1 MASPDTTSSPD
12 SVSSRV
18 AHRPGFIGLLVTY
31 VFEPLASLKLTVL
44 LFALGI
50 FIVLA
55 GTLAQTGDN
64 IDTVVQN
71 YFRTMVA
78 DIEVKV
84 FFPRSFFPEGHFLA
98 DWHDSEASFPF
109 PGGWLIGL
117 VMVVNLLAAHTLRFR
132 VQAEGGRLRWGL
144 LLTGLGLLFTTG
156 VIVAGSWQ
164 SGQTNAFFFDFPSM
178 RILWQLV
185 LAELGASLLLY
196 GCCLLFRKRGGIVVL
211 HGGVLLMLLNEL
223 LVGTTAIEGQ
233 MPIDEGSTS
242 NWTHDISVSELAVID
257 HADAETDAVTVIS
270 EAVLKGTSAAPITA
284 GSLPFDIKVKQFIQN
299 ASFPRAP
306 QAGESSLATSGIGQQ
321 LLVKAV
327 QEKTGMESESDRPSA
342 YIEFYKKGTDE
353 LLDTHLFVNAPT
365 LEMMVELDEVAEK
378 VISGEGPLFAL
389 PLEEAQRARLDAR
402 LVSPQLLAAF
412 AAEQLS
418 LSSASWI
425 AVDQPGVRWH
435 LTDGDQTYAIRLE
448 GETVQVYKTY
458 DVYLRFLRR
467 YYDYSIHLEDV
478 RKDDYVGTATPRNY
492 SSDVRIVQAIQ
503 SEDRQSHIWMNNP
516 LRFNGQTFYQ
526 SGYFEHPVR
535 KNETTTLQVVT
546 NTGWMIPYV
555 ACMIVGTGVF
565 YQFVNV
571 VLLRYLRRRRGAETD
586 GDPLS
591 EKSAALLA
599 ALANEQQPG
608 QAKPTQAKATAP
620 RKKRRGTPEPTTE
633 PAANRT
639 GAVARWPA
647 VVVVLLFGGYFFSK
661 TRTPR
666 PVGGY
671 DLHKAGAIPVVYEG
685 RVKPLDTLAR
695 TSLRQLSDKVEFA
708 WTMDQGTLEE
718 EWAGSIQP
726 ALAKVVPSITKQDL
740 EEAQYDPYRLIKNLQ
755 SKSKVDEQSL
765 EKAVFA
771 ATTVNSQPAMRWFL
785 DLVTRPAHGLTHR
798 VFRITDLELVDS
810 LGLPIRPGSWRYAL
824 SELLVPNQEGQPTGL
839 QILTQQAEEARK
851 LTSEAM
857 SAYQKRVLALER
869 QIGIVDTLIKA
880 FQFAGTAP
888 DDVLQTIRQA
898 AQQATDP
905 QQKQQVLANAIG
917 NMKNLIAQDAQQ
929 TAQRHPPLMIPPQDA
944 EGEWTTYNAGFLQDL
959 VNELENKPRNQPV
972 VDLAGLF
979 AAYGRDP
986 NKFTRQIAEYQLTL
1000 QQMRPGD
1007 VSTAALGFE
1016 NFFNQFSPFYYC
1028 MVLYVAAFVLSAAAW
1043 FGWSGPLNRAA
1054 FALIVFTLL
1063 AHTWALGGRIYISG
1077 RPPVTNLYSSA
1088 VFIGWGSVI
1097 LSLILERF
1105 SKLGIGTM
1113 VASVMGFSTLL
1124 VGYLLTHAVSSMKG
1138 DTFVVMQAVLDTQFW
1153 LATHVVCITLGYSTT
1168 FLAGFLGLFYVL
1180 RGVFSPSFP
1189 AHVSRDLT
1197 RMIYGTV
1204 CFSIFFSF
1212 VGTVLGGLWADD
1224 SWGRFWGWDPKENGA
1239 LIIVL
1244 WNALV
1249 LHARWD
1255 GMARERGLALLAVV
1269 GNIVTAW
1276 SWFGVNELGVGL
1288 HSYGFTEGVLAAL
1301 FWFGVSQLA
1310 VIGLG
1315 LIPRNYWLSSRS
1327 RGADNLEEASA

>member
-1 MASPDTTSSPD
+1 MASPDTTSSSD
-12 SVSSRV
+12 SAPNTLRTLISI
-18 AHRPGFIGLLVTY
+18 PLEL
-31 VFEPLASLKLTVL
+31 LASLKLTVL

-55 GTLAQTGDN
+55 GTLAQTEDN

-78 DIEVKV
+78 EIEVKV
-84 FFPRSFFPEGHFLA
+84 FFPRSFFPEGTPLA
-98 DWHDSEASFPF
+98 SWHDSEASFPF

-117 VMVVNLLAAHTLRFR
+117 GMVLNLLAAHTLRFR
-132 VQAEGGRLRWGL
+132 VQAEGRQLAQGL
-144 LLTGLGLLFTTG
+144 LWTGLGLLFTTG
-156 VIVAGSWQ
+156 VILAGSWQ
-164 SGQTNAFFFDFPSM
+164 SGETNPFFFDFPSM
-178 RILWQLV
+178 RILWQLI
-185 LAELGASLLLY
+185 LAELGASLLLF
-196 GCCLLFRKRGGIVVL
+196 GCCQLFRKRGGIVVL
-211 HGGVLLMLLNEL
+211 HGGVLLLLLNEL

-257 HADAETDAVTVIS
+257 RTAADTDTETVIP
-270 EAVLKGTSAAPITA
+270 EALLKATTDEKIENA
-284 GSLPFDIKVKQFIQN
+284 SLPFDIKVKQFIQN

-306 QAGESSLATSGIGQQ
+306 QAGESPLASSGIGQQ
-321 LLVKAV
+321 LLVKPV
-327 QEKTGMESESDRPSA
+327 QEKTGVESESDRPSA
-342 YIEFYKKGTDE
+342 YIEFYKKGSDE

-365 LEMMVELDEVAEK
+365 LEMMVERDEVAEK

-389 PLEEAQRARLDAR
+389 PLEEAQRVRLDAR
-402 LVSPQLLAAF
+402 LATPQLLAAF
-412 AAEQLS
+412 AAKQLP

-448 GETVQVYKTY
+448 GETAQVYKTY

-492 SSDVRIVQAIQ
+492 SSDVRIVQASQ

-571 VLLRYLRRRRGAETD
+571 VLLRYLRRRRGNETD

-599 ALANEQQPG
+599 ALANEQQPAEATPG
-608 QAKPTQAKATAP
+608 QVKATTA
-620 RKKRRGTPEPTTE
+620 RKKRRGKAAPTPATE
-633 PAANRT
+633 PAASRT
-639 GAVARWPA
+639 SVVASWPA
-647 VVVVLLFGGYFFSK
+647 VVVVVVFGGYLLSK
-661 TRTPR
+661 ARAPQ
-666 PVGGY
+666 PIGGY

-708 WTMDQGTLEE
+708 WTMDQGTLDDK
-718 EWAGSIQP
+718 WAKSIKP

-765 EKAVFA
+765 EKAVLQ
-771 ATTVNSQPAMRWFL
+771 ATTLDKQPAMRWFL

-798 VFRITDLELVDS
+798 VFRITDLELVDA

-824 SELLVPNQEGQPTGL
+824 SELLVPDQEGQPTGL

-851 LTSEAM
+851 LTTESM

-888 DDVLQTIRQA
+888 DEVLQTIRQA
-898 AQQATDP
+898 ADQETDP
-905 QQKQQVLANAIG
+905 QRKQQVLTNAIA

-929 TAQRHPPLMIPPQDA
+929 TAQRHPPLMIPDKDA
-944 EGEWTTYNAGFLQDL
+944 TGTWTTFNAGFVQEL
-959 VNELENKPRNQPV
+959 VNQLENKPRNQPV
-972 VDLAGLF
+972 ADLAGLF

-986 NKFTRQIAEYQLTL
+986 AKFNQQIAEYQFTL
-1000 QQMRPGD
+1000 QQMPPGD

-1016 NFFNQFSPFYYC
+1016 TFFNQFSPFYYC
-1028 MVLYVAAFVLSAAAW
+1028 MVLYVVAFILAAAAW

-1097 LSLILERF
+1097 LSLVLERF
-1105 SKLGIGTM
+1105 SKLGIGTL

-1124 VGYLLTHAVSSMKG
+1124 VGYQLTHAVPSMKG

-1180 RGVFSPSFP
+1180 RGVCSLSFP
-1189 AHVSRDLT
+1189 ASVSRDLT

-1255 GMARERGLALLAVV
+1255 GMVRERGLALLAVV

-1288 HSYGFTEGVLAAL
+1288 HSYGFTEGVLGTL
-1301 FWFGVSQLA
+1301 FWFGISQLA
-1310 VIGLG
+1310 VIGVG

-1327 RGADNLEEASA
+1327 WSADNLGEASV

>member
-1 MASPDTTSSPD
+1 MASPDTTSSSD
-12 SVSSRV
+12 RVSSRA
-18 AHRPGFIGLLVTY
+18 AHRPGFFVWLLRC
-31 VFEPLASLKLTVL
+31 LASLKLTVI

-55 GTLAQTGDN
+55 GTLAQTEYN
-64 IDTVVQN
+64 IDTVVQD

-78 DIEVKV
+78 HIEVKV
-84 FFPRSFFPEGHFLA
+84 FFPRSFFPEGTFLA
-98 DWHDSEASFPF
+98 DWHDSEASFWF

-132 VQAEGGRLRWGL
+132 VQADGTRFWQ
-144 LLTGLGLLFTTG
+144 GLGVTSAGLALTAG

-164 SGQTNAFFFDFPSM
+164 SGETIRLFFNFPSL

-185 LAELGASLLLY
+185 IAELGASLLLA

-257 HADAETDAVTVIS
+257 RAKADTDAVTVIP
-270 EAVLKGTSAAPITA
+270 EWKLRDTTAKPIAAA
-284 GSLPFDIKVKQFIQN
+284 SLPFDIKIKQFIQN
-299 ASFPRAP
+299 ASFPSAP
-306 QAGESSLATSGIGQQ
+306 KAGERPLASSGIGQQ
-321 LLVKAV
+321 LIVQPV
-327 QEKTGMESESDRPSA
+327 QEKTGVESESDRPSA

-365 LEMMVELDEVAEK
+365 LEMMVETDEVAEK
-378 VISGEGPLFAL
+378 VISGKGPLFAL
-389 PLEEAQRARLDAR
+389 PLEEVQRTKLDAR
-402 LVSPQLLAAF
+402 LISPQLIDAF
-412 AAEQLS
+412 AAEQVT
-418 LSSASWI
+418 LSSDSWI

-448 GETVQVYKTY
+448 GEAAQVYRTY

-467 YYDYSIHLEDV
+467 YYDYSIHLQDV

-492 SSDVRIVQAIQ
+492 SSDVRIVQAAQ
-503 SEDRQSHIWMNNP
+503 SEDRLSHIWMNNP

-586 GDPLS
+586 SDPLS
-591 EKSAALLA
+591 QKSAALLA
-599 ALANEQQPG
+599 ALANEP
-608 QAKPTQAKATAP
+608 KPTATKATAAQ
-620 RKKRRGTPEPTTE
+620 RKRRSKPEQTHSAKT
-633 PAANRT
+633 AAT
-639 GAVARWPA
+639 STKAIVSWPA
-647 VVVVLLFGGYFFSK
+647 VVVVIFCALYLYSK
-661 TRTPR
+661 SRPPR

-671 DLHKAGAIPVVYEG
+671 DLHKAGEIPVVYEG

-708 WTMDQGTLEE
+708 WTMDQGTLED
-718 EWAGSIQP
+718 EWAQSIRP
-726 ALAKVVPSITKQDL
+726 ALIKVVPDIKKEDL
-740 EEAQYDPYRLIKNLQ
+740 TEAQYDPYRLIKNLQ
-755 SKSKVDEQSL
+755 SKSKVDARTL
-765 EKAVFA
+765 EKAVFQ
-771 ATTVNSQPAMRWFL
+771 ATTVNKQPAMRWFL

-810 LGLPIRPGSWRYAL
+810 LGLPQRPGSWRYAL
-824 SELLVPNQEGQPTGL
+824 SELLVPNQGGEPTGL
-839 QILTQQAEEARK
+839 QILTQQSEEARK
-851 LTSEAM
+851 LTSDAM

-888 DDVLQTIRQA
+888 DKVLQTIRQDA
-898 AQQATDP
+898 ERERDP
-905 QQKQQVLANAIG
+905 QRQKDVLANAIT
-917 NMKNLIAQDAQQ
+917 NMKNLIAQDTQQ
-929 TAQRHPPLMIPPQDA
+929 TAQRHPPLMIPHQGA
-944 EGEWTTYNAGFLQDL
+944 EGEWITYNAGFLQDL
-959 VNELENKPRNQPV
+959 VSDLQNEPRNQPV
-972 VDLAGLF
+972 ADLAELF

-986 NKFTRQIAEYQLTL
+986 NKFNLQIAEYQLTL
-1000 QQMRPGD
+1000 QQMQTRD
-1007 VSTAALGFE
+1007 VNTTALGFE
-1016 NFFNQFSPFYYC
+1016 TFFNQFSPFYYC
-1028 MVLYVAAFVLSAAAW
+1028 MVLYVIAFVLAAAAW

-1097 LSLILERF
+1097 LSLVLERF
-1105 SKLGIGTM
+1105 SKLGIGTL

-1180 RGVFSPSFP
+1180 RGVLSPSFP
-1189 AHVSRDLT
+1189 AHVRHDLT

-1255 GMARERGLALLAVV
+1255 GMVRERGLALLAVV

-1288 HSYGFTEGVLAAL
+1288 HSYGFTEGVLWAL

-1310 VIGLG
+1310 VIGVG
-1315 LIPRNYWLSSRS
+1315 LLPCNYWLSYRAEA
-1327 RGADNLEEASA
+1327 ADNLNKPSA

>member
-1 MASPDTTSSPD
+1 MASPDTTSSSPQT
-12 SVSSRV
+12 
-18 AHRPGFIGLLVTY
+18 RPPAAIPVLSQ
-31 VFEPLASLKLTVL
+31 LASLKLTVI

-55 GTLAQTGDN
+55 GTLAQTEDN

-78 DIEVKV
+78 HIEVKV

-98 DWHDSEASFPF
+98 KWHASDASFPF

-117 VMVVNLLAAHTLRFR
+117 VMVVNLLAAHILRFR
-132 VQAEGGRLRWGL
+132 VQADGRQLAQGL
-144 LLTGLGLLFTTG
+144 LWTGLGLLFTTG

-164 SGQTNAFFFDFPSM
+164 SGETNAFFFSFPSM

-185 LAELGASLLLY
+185 LAELGASLLLF
-196 GCCLLFRKRGGIVVL
+196 GCCKLFRKRGGIVVL
-211 HGGVLLMLLNEL
+211 HGGVLLLLLNEL

-242 NWTHDISVSELAVID
+242 NWTHNISVSELAIID
-257 HADAETDAVTVIS
+257 RAAADSDAVTVIS
-270 EAVLKGTSAAPITA
+270 EARLKDTTDKKIA
-284 GSLPFDIKVKQFIQN
+284 GALLPFDIKVKQFIQN
-299 ASFPRAP
+299 GSFPRAP
-306 QAGESSLATSGIGQQ
+306 QAGDNPLASSGIGQQ
-321 LLVKAV
+321 LIVEPAK
-327 QEKTGMESESDRPSA
+327 ENTGVESESDRPSA
-342 YIEFYKKGTDE
+342 YVEFYKKGTDE

-365 LEMMVELDEVAEK
+365 LEMMVQSDEVAEK
-378 VISGEGPLFAL
+378 VISGEGPLF
-389 PLEEAQRARLDAR
+389 PLQLDEVQRARLDAR
-402 LVSPQLLAAF
+402 LVTPQLLAAF
-412 AAEQLS
+412 VAKQLP
-418 LSSASWI
+418 LSSASWV

-435 LTDGDQTYAIRLE
+435 LTDGDLTFAIRLE
-448 GETVQVYKTY
+448 GETAQVYKTY

-467 YYDYSIHLEDV
+467 YSDYSIHLEDV

-492 SSDVRIVQAIQ
+492 SSDVRIVQASQ

-586 GDPLS
+586 SDPLS
-591 EKSAALLA
+591 AKSAALLA
-599 ALANEQQPG
+599 ALATEQQPAGVATG
-608 QAKPTQAKATAP
+608 QAKAAASQ
-620 RKKRRGTPEPTTE
+620 KKRRGKSEPPPATKSPATPTSV
-633 PAANRT
+633 
-639 GAVARWPA
+639 VASWPA
-647 VVVVLLFGGYFFSK
+647 VVIVVVFGGYLLSK
-661 TRTPR
+661 ARAPR

-671 DLHKAGAIPVVYEG
+671 DLHQAGAIPVVYEG

-695 TSLRQLSDKVEFA
+695 TSLRQLSDKVEFS
-708 WTMDQGTLEE
+708 WTMDQGALEE
-718 EWAGSIQP
+718 EWAQSIQP
-726 ALAKVVPSITKQDL
+726 ALRKVVASVSKQDL
-740 EEAQYDPYRLIKNLQ
+740 VDAQYDPYRLIKNLQ

-765 EKAVFA
+765 EKAVFQ
-771 ATTVNSQPAMRWFL
+771 ATTVDNQPAMRWFL

-798 VFRITDLELVDS
+798 VFRITDLELVNS

-824 SELLVPNQEGQPTGL
+824 SELLVPAQEGQPTGL
-839 QILTQQAEEARK
+839 QILTQQSEEARK
-851 LTSEAM
+851 LSSESM

-869 QIGIVDTLIKA
+869 QIGIVDALIKA
-880 FQFAGTAP
+880 FLFAGTAP

-898 AQQATDP
+898 AENETDP
-905 QQKQQVLANAIG
+905 QQKQQVLGNAIA

-929 TAQRHPPLMIPPQDA
+929 TAQRHPPLMIPDKDA
-944 EGEWTTYNAGFLQDL
+944 EGTWTTYSAGFLQDL

-972 VDLAGLF
+972 ADLAGLF

-986 NKFTRQIAEYQLTL
+986 AKFNRQIAEYQLTL
-1000 QQMRPGD
+1000 QQMQPGD
-1007 VSTAALGFE
+1007 VSAAALGFE
-1016 NFFNQFSPFYYC
+1016 TFFNQFSPFYYC
-1028 MVLYVAAFVLSAAAW
+1028 MVLYVVAFVLAAAAW

-1097 LSLILERF
+1097 LSLVLERF
-1105 SKLGIGTM
+1105 SKLGIGTL

-1124 VGYLLTHAVSSMKG
+1124 VGYLLTHAVGSMKG

-1180 RGVFSPSFP
+1180 RGVLSPSFP
-1189 AHVSRDLT
+1189 AQVSRDLT

-1255 GMARERGLALLAVV
+1255 GMVRERGLAVLAVV

-1288 HSYGFTEGVLAAL
+1288 HSYGFTEGVLWAL

-1310 VIGLG
+1310 IIGLG
-1315 LIPRNYWLSSRS
+1315 LLPRNYWLSSLFRS
-1327 RGADNLEEASA
+1327 VDNPEESSA